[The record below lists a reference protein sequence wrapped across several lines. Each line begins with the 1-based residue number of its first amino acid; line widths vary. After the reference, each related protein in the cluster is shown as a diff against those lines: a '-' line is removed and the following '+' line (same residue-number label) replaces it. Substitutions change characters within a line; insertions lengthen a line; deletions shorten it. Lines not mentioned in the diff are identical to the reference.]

1 MGGFI
6 LRRLG
11 QTLLVLGIASVIIFV
26 LMRMIPGDPIQIIM
40 GSEYSPQAEAEL
52 RRQLGLDRPILV
64 QYMLWIGN
72 VLRGEFGYSYINHE
86 RVGVLLWDA
95 FIPTLL
101 LVIGTTIVGLLIALP
116 SGIIA
121 AIKKDTA
128 WDYGSMGFA
137 ILVYSMPSFWKGII
151 LIWIFGVYLGWFP
164 TMGYVHPWVNFS
176 ESLWK
181 LTLPSLTL
189 GTFFSGLVARI
200 TRSSLLEVLDQD
212 YIKAARARGVRQAL
226 LVGKHALR
234 NALIPVVTVIGL
246 QFGTLLG
253 GAVLT
258 ETVFT
263 IPGMGR
269 LTVTAILNRDYQ
281 IVQGAV
287 LLGVVFVVVVNL
299 LVDLTYA
306 FLHPKIRV
314 Q

>member
-1 MGGFI
+1 MAAFV

-11 QTLLVLGIASVIIFV
+11 QTIVVLAIASVIVFA
-26 LMRMIPGDPIQIIM
+26 LMRLIPGDPVQIIM
-40 GSEYSPQAEAEL
+40 GGEYSPEAEAEL
-52 RRQLGLDRPILV
+52 RRQLGLDRTLV
-64 QYMLWIGN
+64 EQDVIWIGN
-72 VLRGEFGYSYINHE
+72 VLRGEFGYSYLNHE

-95 FIPTLL
+95 FLPTLF
-101 LVIGTTIVGLLIALP
+101 LVLGATIVGLLIAIP
-116 SGIIA
+116 SGIVA
-121 AIKKDTA
+121 ALKKDTV
-128 WDYGSMGFA
+128 WDYGAMGVA
-137 ILVYSMPSFWKGII
+137 ILGYSMPGFWKGII

-164 TMGYVHPWVNFS
+164 TMGYVHPWEDGG

-189 GTFFSGLVARI
+189 GTFFAGLVARI

-212 YIKAARARGVRQAL
+212 FIKAARARGVRQAA
-226 LVGKHALR
+226 LVYRHALQ

-269 LTVTAILNRDYQ
+269 LTVAAILNREYHV
-281 IVQGAV
+281 VQGAV
-287 LLGVVFVVVVNL
+287 LLGVVFVVGVDLV
-299 LVDLTYA
+299 VDLT
-306 FLHPKIRV
+306 
-314 Q
+314 